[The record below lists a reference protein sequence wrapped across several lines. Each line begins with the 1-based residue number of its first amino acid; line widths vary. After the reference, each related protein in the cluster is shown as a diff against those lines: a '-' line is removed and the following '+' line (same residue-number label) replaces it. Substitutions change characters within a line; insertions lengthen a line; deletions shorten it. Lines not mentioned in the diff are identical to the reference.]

1 MHTKLTNTAT
11 VAGTAVAPVPAPAS
25 AAAWRKLPR
34 SLLVGAALLTAAT
47 LAHAQYVWIDG
58 QGHKVY
64 SDRSPPASVPLKNVI
79 RAPGL
84 GAEPKGAAAQ
94 DTPEAAAPTAKG
106 KPGDGTGKPS
116 GPMTTAEREADY
128 RKRRTEAAEK
138 EKKEA
143 EEAKRRAD
151 MAAACAD
158 LRGSQKTLAA
168 GVRMATT
175 DANGQRTILSDEERK
190 QRAQRVADALKDCD

>member
-1 MHTKLTNTAT
+1 MHTKLTNSAAAAPTDTA
-11 VAGTAVAPVPAPAS
+11 PAP
-25 AAAWRKLPR
+25 AWRKLSR
-34 SLLVGAALLTAAT
+34 SLMLGGALLTAAT
-47 LAHAQYVWIDG
+47 LAHAQYVWIDA

-84 GAEPKGAAAQ
+84 GSEPRGAAAQ
-94 DTPEAAAPTAKG
+94 AMPDATDGKG
-106 KPGDGTGKPS
+106 KPGDGAGKPA
-116 GPMTTAEREADY
+116 GPMTTSEREADY
-128 RKRRTEAAEK
+128 RKRRAEAAEK
-138 EKKEA
+138 EKKDA

-168 GVRMATT
+168 GVRMTAT
-175 DANGQRTILSDEERK
+175 DENGKRTFLSDEERK
-190 QRAQRVADALKDCD
+190 QRADRVANALKDCD